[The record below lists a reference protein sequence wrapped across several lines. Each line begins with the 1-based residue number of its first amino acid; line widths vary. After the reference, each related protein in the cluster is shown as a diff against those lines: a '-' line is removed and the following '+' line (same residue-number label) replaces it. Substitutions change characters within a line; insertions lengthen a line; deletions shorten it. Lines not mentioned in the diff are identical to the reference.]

1 MSAGADVARERRGRN
16 IVSGDAGLLQARAHR
31 HARLRVAALSS
42 VRTAVRTLRPMSSD
56 PPIPTVHVRYFA
68 AARDLAGCAE
78 EPFVLDADT
87 RTAGA
92 LLALVYARHPALAP
106 HAAKL
111 RVALDG
117 ELCDLETP
125 IAPGSELVLLPPVA
139 GGAPAAARVRRAELS
154 EHPLSLELCVRDVAH
169 SGAGGIATF
178 LGVVRDHADGLAVSR
193 LDYEAWTERAAP
205 ILRRVLET
213 VAESHPGAWLAAQH
227 RVGSL
232 AIGDTA
238 VVVAASAPHR
248 AEAFAACRAAID
260 LLKATVPIWKRE
272 WTPDGEARW
281 VGWE

>member
-1 MSAGADVARERRGRN
+1 MPAD
-16 IVSGDAGLLQARAHR
+16 
-31 HARLRVAALSS
+31 
-42 VRTAVRTLRPMSSD
+42 TLT
-56 PPIPTVHVRYFA
+56 PTVRVRYFA

-78 EPFVLDADT
+78 EPFVLDPDT

-92 LLALVYARHPALAP
+92 LLAHVYARHPALAP

-117 ELCDLETP
+117 ELCDLD
-125 IAPGSELVLLPPVA
+125 APLAAGSELVLLPPVA
-139 GGAPAAARVRRAELS
+139 GGAPASARVRRAELS
-154 EHPLSLELCVRDVAH
+154 TAPLSLDLCVRDVSHPA
-169 SGAGGIATF
+169 AGGIATF
-178 LGVVRDHADGLAVSR
+178 LGVVRDHADGLAVTR

-205 ILRRVLET
+205 MLRRVLET
-213 VAESHPGAWLAAQH
+213 VAESHPGAWLSAQH
-227 RVGSL
+227 RTGSL
-232 AIGDTA
+232 TIGDTA